1 MIKFCQQP
9 CWRGAKFKFHYN
21 YRILTWLGGSQIRP
35 IQGTIPSILPWAH
48 WTLNEKKNPERL
60 GLSLTRTIRFVLQV
74 VDADWIMSTIS
85 FTQIP
90 PRNFQQL
97 GWQVIEKLS
106 ATLNSKHWRTGTM
119 YIECTFFGDKYL
131 WEFVR
136 DPWQNGTSK
145 VHLMG

>member
-1 MIKFCQQP
+1 MKKIP
-9 CWRGAKFKFHYN
+9 EH
-21 YRILTWLGGSQIRP
+21 LGM
-35 IQGTIPSILPWAH
+35 
-48 WTLNEKKNPERL
+48 
-60 GLSLTRTIRFVLQV
+60 SLTRTVRFVLQV

-97 GWQVIEKLS
+97 AWQVIEKLS
-106 ATLNSKHWRTGTM
+106 ATLNSKHWGTGTM

-136 DPWQNGTSK
+136 DPRRNGTLK
-145 VHLMG
+145 VHTPYGLELEFKVGHQTKIKFKFDQSKIPFLLRWVISCIHKWQ